1 MPVHLCQVNKTL
13 EKALPLLS
21 LRPLYQRYSV
31 PLDVFHQNTSNET
44 EQRGGKNALVLL
56 MYLRGRQK
64 SLRSQSNYECIMFFV
79 LSTRSIKY
87 IFSQSS

>member
-44 EQRGGKNALVLL
+44 EQGNFK
-56 MYLRGRQK
+56 K
-64 SLRSQSNYECIMFFV
+64 ERSQ
-79 LSTRSIKY
+79 TH
-87 IFSQSS
+87 